1 MQLDIMNKYD
11 KIETLFIRAK
21 KQKLLGDMEELILK
35 RDGEVQMPEAI
46 CTNTT
51 KKAWRKLI
59 GNYKR
64 VKVSPPVTSI
74 VHTLSQADKDKYL
87 GYSIIR
93 IVYFG
98 PHIFPLFLT

>member
-74 VHTLSQADKDKYL
+74 VHTLSQADKDK
-87 GYSIIR
+87 
-93 IVYFG
+93 
-98 PHIFPLFLT
+98 PHMLEVTS